1 MGTCYFF
8 AMRVLGGD
16 NLDAY
21 AKRKPRKRE
30 CLLAFRALVE
40 TASWKRT
47 RDVEAQFAKVA
58 ILNPPDRV
66 AFDFPDEDLRV
77 EMRVNCALGLTR
89 ILSVG
94 PSMIRKE
101 RDR

>member
-1 MGTCYFF
+1 
-8 AMRVLGGD
+8 MRVIGAD

-40 TASWKRT
+40 AATWKRT
-47 RDVEAQFAKVA
+47 KDVETQFKQVA
-58 ILNPPDRV
+58 FLTPPDGV

-77 EMRVNCALGLTR
+77 DMRVNCALGLTR

-94 PSMIRKE
+94 PSMKRKE
-101 RDR
+101 RER

>member
-1 MGTCYFF
+1 MGTCYLF
-8 AMRVLGGD
+8 AMRVLGRD
-16 NLDAY
+16 SLDDY

-47 RDVEAQFAKVA
+47 GDVEAQFEQVA
-58 ILNPPDRV
+58 FLKPPDRV

-77 EMRVNCALGLTR
+77 EMRINCSLGLTR

-94 PSMIRKE
+94 PSMKRKE
-101 RDR
+101 RV